1 MPMIT
6 CDLGHAYHGCASV
19 FCVYYGYFHL
29 PVFHVFYAPLFIM
42 GLHWVF
48 WNKGRMGMGVR
59 RGVFNGS
66 FVCLC
71 TYEGLCG
78 SWGNGLMMSDT
89 MLK

>member
-59 RGVFNGS
+59 RACLMEVLS
-66 FVCLC
+66 AFV
-71 TYEGLCG
+71 
-78 SWGNGLMMSDT
+78 LMKDYAGRGGMG
-89 MLK
+89 